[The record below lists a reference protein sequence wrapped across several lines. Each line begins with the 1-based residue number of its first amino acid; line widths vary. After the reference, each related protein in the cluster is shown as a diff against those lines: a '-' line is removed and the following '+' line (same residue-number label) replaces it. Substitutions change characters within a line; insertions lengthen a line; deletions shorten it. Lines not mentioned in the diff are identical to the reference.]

1 MTSSRIPGFY
11 KLSPKERLDAI
22 VEFSGLSDEDRKVL
36 EESFLTV
43 EQADKM
49 VENAVGSLPVPLG
62 FAANFLINGKDYL
75 VPMATEEPSVIA
87 AASNAAKICRVKGGV
102 KSETTSPIM
111 IGQIHLSGVSN
122 QDEAERKILSEK
134 ERIIETCNSCDSTL
148 VRLGGGAKDLE
159 IRKLEKTIVVHL
171 LVDCRDAMGANA
183 VNTMAEKIA
192 PVLEELSGGKAVLR
206 ILSNLAVHR
215 LVKSSAVFDK
225 EELGGEDV
233 VDAIVEISEIAK
245 TDIYRAST
253 HNKGVMNG
261 ISALVLATGNDTRAV
276 EAGVHSYAGRGRSYL
291 PVTSFRKNSEGDL
304 VGELEIPMA
313 VGIVGGATKNHPI
326 ARANLNVLGVSSA
339 SELAEIIGAV
349 GLCQNLAALK
359 ALASEGIQKGHMKLH
374 SKKAES
380 EKTGTTSGLNISN
393 SKEDV

>member
-22 VEFSGLSDEDRKVL
+22 VEFSGLSEEDRKVL
-36 EESFLTV
+36 EKSFLTV

-49 VENAVGSLPVPLG
+49 IENAVGSLPVPLG

-276 EAGVHSYAGRGRSYL
+276 EAGVHSYAGRGKSYL

>member
-22 VEFSGLSDEDRKVL
+22 VEFSGLSEEDRKVL
-36 EESFLTV
+36 EKSFLTV

-49 VENAVGSLPVPLG
+49 IENAVGSLPVPLG

-276 EAGVHSYAGRGRSYL
+276 EAGVHSYAGRGKSYL

-393 SKEDV
+393 SKEDA

>member
-22 VEFSGLSDEDRKVL
+22 AEFSGLSGEDRGVL
-36 EESFLTV
+36 EKSFLPA

-49 VENAVGSLPVPLG
+49 IENAVGSLPVPLG
-62 FAANFLINGKDYL
+62 FAANFQINGKDYL

-87 AASNAAKICRVKGGV
+87 AASNAAKISRVKGGV
-102 KSETTSPIM
+102 KSETTAPVM

-122 QDEAERKILSEK
+122 QDEAEKKILSEQEK
-134 ERIIETCNSCDSTL
+134 IIETCNSCDSTL
-148 VRLGGGAKDLE
+148 VSLGGGAKGLE
-159 IRKLEKTIVVHL
+159 IRKLEKTMVVHL

-183 VNTMAEKIA
+183 VNTMTERIA
-192 PVLEELSGGKAVLR
+192 PLLEELSGGKAVLR

-225 EELGGEDV
+225 EELGGENV
-233 VDAIVEISEIAK
+233 VDSIVEISEIAK
-245 TDIYRAST
+245 ADIYRAST

-276 EAGVHSYAGRGRSYL
+276 EAGVHSYAGRGESYI

-304 VGELEIPMA
+304 IGELEIPMA
-313 VGIVGGATKNHPI
+313 VGIVGGATKTHPV

-359 ALASEGIQKGHMKLH
+359 ALSTEGIQRGHMKLH

-380 EKTGTTSGLNISN
+380 EKTGTTSGLNNSD
-393 SKEDV
+393 SKEKL

>member
-1 MTSSRIPGFY
+1 MNSSRIPGFY

-22 VEFSGLSDEDRKVL
+22 VEFSGLSEGDREVL
-36 EESFLTV
+36 EKSFLTV

-49 VENAVGSLPVPLG
+49 IENAVGSLPVPLG

-134 ERIIETCNSCDSTL
+134 ERIIESCNSCDSTL
-148 VRLGGGAKDLE
+148 VSLGGGAKDLE

-192 PVLEELSGGKAVLR
+192 PILEELSGGKAVLR

-304 VGELEIPMA
+304 VGELELPMA
-313 VGIVGGATKNHPI
+313 VGIVGGATKTHPI
-326 ARANLNVLGVSSA
+326 ARTNLNVLGVSSA

-359 ALASEGIQKGHMKLH
+359 ALATEGIQKGHMKLH

-380 EKTGTTSGLNISN
+380 EKIGTTSGLNISN
-393 SKEDV
+393 SKEDA